1 MIQKIKVNPTLII
14 FILLGMIFFACPA
27 FSKEPLNIEELMT
40 HKEFKDSGLAD
51 LTPDQIKALNDWL
64 NRFTVTKKKLKAR
77 KQERLERKQERL
89 ERKQERLE
97 RKQERLERKNV
108 KKNRNFLD
116 LLNNPEGIPYR
127 IQRVKKNSFQ
137 INNRMYEKLRD
148 CKGFKKGDK
157 IRFIKGS
164 AHGLCETATIVKKGT
179 KKSCQLWCVDGRY
192 DDP

>member
-64 NRFTVTKKKLKAR
+64 NRFTVTEKKLKAR

-97 RKQERLERKNV
+97 RKQV
-108 KKNRNFLD
+108 KKNGNFLN
-116 LLNNPEGIPYR
+116 LFNNPEAIPYR

-157 IRFIKGS
+157 IRFIQGS
-164 AHGLCETATIVKKGT
+164 AHGLCETAIIVKKGT
-179 KKSCQLWCVDGRY
+179 KKSCQLWCVDGRN
-192 DDP
+192 DE

>member
-108 KKNRNFLD
+108 KKN
-116 LLNNPEGIPYR
+116 
-127 IQRVKKNSFQ
+127 SFQ
-137 INNRMYEKLRD
+137 INNRIYEKLRD

-157 IRFIKGS
+157 IRFIQGS

>member
-1 MIQKIKVNPTLII
+1 
-14 FILLGMIFFACPA
+14 
-27 FSKEPLNIEELMT
+27 MT

-64 NRFTVTKKKLKAR
+64 NRFTVTEKKLKA
-77 KQERLERKQERL
+77 
-89 ERKQERLE
+89 RKQERLE

-137 INNRMYEKLRD
+137 INNRIYEKLRD

-157 IRFIKGS
+157 IRFIQGS

>member
-64 NRFTVTKKKLKAR
+64 NRFTVTEKKLKAR
-77 KQERLERKQERL
+77 KQERLEQK
-89 ERKQERLE
+89 K
-97 RKQERLERKNV
+97 V

-116 LLNNPEGIPYR
+116 LLSNPEEITYR

-137 INNRMYEKLRD
+137 INNRIYEKLRD

-164 AHGLCETATIVKKGT
+164 AHGLCETATIVKKGA
-179 KKSCQLWCVDGRY
+179 KKSCQLWCVDGRN